1 VNIAVP
7 IVFGAAARRRTCD
20 DAPMT
25 ADESE
30 ADFAVAVSR
39 EEGRWEVTSLPPRAG
54 VSLEMLVHALRQ
66 QPGEGGAIGLI
77 SVGDD
82 FFIALRVNGPEVRV
96 LVSDATAAE
105 EWTLAAEAL
114 DALGEPVPGDEDDE
128 GPVGDLHIFS
138 DLGFDALELEAIC
151 DDVELYPDEMLTSI
165 ASRLGFADAFESAVD
180 AATGR

>member
-1 VNIAVP
+1 
-7 IVFGAAARRRTCD
+7 
-20 DAPMT
+20 MT

-30 ADFAVAVSR
+30 ADFAVAVYR

-54 VSLEMLVHALRQ
+54 VSLESLVHALRQ
-66 QPGEGGAIGLI
+66 QPGEGGAIGLV

-82 FFIALRVNGPEVRV
+82 FFLALRVNGPDVRL

-114 DALGEPVPGDEDDE
+114 EALGEPVPEEDDDEE
-128 GPVGDLHIFS
+128 GPVGDLSIFS

-165 ASRLGFADAFESAVD
+165 ASRLGFADAFEDAVD
-180 AATGR
+180 TATGR